1 MILEE
6 VESER
11 RYSFYFENLD
21 EDTSI
26 ESEEGGDGQE
36 SSNVHFQECFQFS
49 NGYCGIYFHPL
60 LAAFFSLAPRYQVW

>member
-21 EDTSI
+21 EETSI

-36 SSNVHFQECFQFS
+36 SSNVHFQEYFQFS
-49 NGYCGIYFHPL
+49 M
-60 LAAFFSLAPRYQVW
+60 